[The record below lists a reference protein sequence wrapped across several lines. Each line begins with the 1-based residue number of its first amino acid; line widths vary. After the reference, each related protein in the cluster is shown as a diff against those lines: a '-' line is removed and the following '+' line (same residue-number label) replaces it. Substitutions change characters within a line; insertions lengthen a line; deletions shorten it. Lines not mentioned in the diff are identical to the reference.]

1 MPSLPELG
9 VAPATGQRGPGW
21 EGFGRPVAGR
31 GADPA
36 DAPERT
42 PVEASRRR
50 VPNGWRLGDATLAV
64 AVLVGV
70 VTASNLD
77 RMPLGLEEF
86 LSIRLSIK
94 NALLLGVFAW
104 GWPWVLALCGLYDPT
119 RLRTGRGEWPRLIV
133 AGGVGGALAM
143 IFPLS
148 SASGAVKPIHALVFA
163 VAVAPVAGA
172 ARVLSRR
179 VRAWSRSG
187 APRNVVIVGSG
198 RMACAGYRELQF
210 SSGAGFNVL
219 GFVDDT
225 EESLLG
231 QDLPHLGRL
240 SELEQILARDVVDE
254 VQIALP
260 VKSQYDEFQEAIAVC
275 ERAGVDFSY
284 ELDTFRHAL
293 TRPRVNNG
301 EGRST
306 VNATPIT
313 HVDHLVFKR
322 AFDLVA
328 SSVLLLLLGIPIA
341 LTALAVKLS
350 SRGPILFAQRR
361 YGRNKRL
368 FTMYKF
374 RSMHVEAEKVLQRN
388 PELYA
393 EYVRNNFKLLAER
406 DPRLTPVGRMLR
418 KTSLDELPQ
427 LWNVLRGDMSIV
439 GPRPIVP
446 AEIEHYGAVAS
457 LLLAL
462 KPGLT
467 SMWVVEGRSG
477 VGYPRRA
484 DLELRYVRN
493 WSLLRDLWILFRTVP
508 AVFKGGGAH

>member
-1 MPSLPELG
+1 MPSLTEFG
-9 VAPATGQRGPGW
+9 VAPAAGQPGPAWGPS
-21 EGFGRPVAGR
+21 GRPVA
-31 GADPA
+31 DPEVSQG
-36 DAPERT
+36 DRPDRT
-42 PVEASRRR
+42 PVEAARRR
-50 VPNGWRLGDATLAV
+50 LPAGWRLGDATIAV

-70 VTASNLD
+70 VTSSNLD
-77 RMPLGLEEF
+77 RMPLGLEGF
-86 LSIRLSIK
+86 LAIRLSVK
-94 NALLLGVFAW
+94 NVLLVAAFAW
-104 GWPWVLALCGLYDPT
+104 GWPWVVALCGLYDPT
-119 RLRTGRGEWPRLIV
+119 RLRTGRGEWPRLLLAGAI
-133 AGGVGGALAM
+133 GGVLAM
-143 IFPLS
+143 VFALT
-148 SASGAVKPIHALVFA
+148 SASGTVRPIHALAFA
-163 VAVAPVAGA
+163 AAVAPAAGA

-187 APRNVVIVGSG
+187 APRDVVLVGSG
-198 RMACAGYRELQF
+198 RLACASYRELQF
-210 SSGAGFNVL
+210 SSGAGVHVL

-225 EESLLG
+225 EGSALG
-231 QDLPHLGRL
+231 QDLRQLGRL
-240 SELEQILARDVVDE
+240 GELEQILARDVVDE
-254 VQIALP
+254 VRIALP
-260 VKSQYDEFQEAIAVC
+260 IKSHYDAFQEAIAVC

-322 AFDLVA
+322 AFDLAA
-328 SSVLLLLLGIPIA
+328 SSILLLLLGVPIF
-341 LTALAVKLS
+341 LTALAVKAT

-374 RSMHVEAEKVLQRN
+374 RSMHIDAETMLQRN
-388 PELYA
+388 PDLYA
-393 EYVRNNFKLLAER
+393 EYVRNNFKLAAER
-406 DPRLTPVGRMLR
+406 DPRLTPIGRFLR

-427 LWNVLRGDMSIV
+427 LWNVLRGDMAIV

-484 DLELRYVRN
+484 DLELRYVRD
-493 WSLLRDLWILFRTVP
+493 WSLLRDLWILLRTVP

>member
-9 VAPATGQRGPGW
+9 VAPAAGQRGPG
-21 EGFGRPVAGR
+21 FGRPVTDHEVNPSDGP
-31 GADPA
+31 D
-36 DAPERT
+36 RT
-42 PVEASRRR
+42 PVEGARRR
-50 VPNGWRLGDATLAV
+50 VPTGWRLGDATIAV

-70 VTASNLD
+70 VTATNLD
-77 RMPLGLEEF
+77 QMPLGLEGF
-86 LSIRLSIK
+86 LAIRLSIK
-94 NALLLGVFAW
+94 NALLVAAFAW
-104 GWPWVLALCGLYDPT
+104 AWPWVVALSGLYDPT

-133 AGGVGGALAM
+133 AGALGGALALVC
-143 IFPLS
+143 PLT
-148 SASGAVKPIHALVFA
+148 SASGAVRPIHALAFA
-163 VAVAPVAGA
+163 AAVVPAAGA

-187 APRNVVIVGSG
+187 APRVVVIVGSG
-198 RMACAGYRELQF
+198 RLACASYRELQF
-210 SSGAGFNVL
+210 SSGAGVNVL

-225 EESLLG
+225 EGSSLG
-231 QDLPHLGRL
+231 QDLQQLGRL
-240 SELEQILARDVVDE
+240 GVLAQILTRDVVDE
-254 VQIALP
+254 VRIALP
-260 VKSQYDEFQEAIAVC
+260 VKSHYDAFQEAIAVC

-322 AFDLVA
+322 AFDLAA
-328 SSVLLLLLGIPIA
+328 SSALLLLLGLPML
-341 LTALAVKLS
+341 LTALVVKVT
-350 SRGPILFAQRR
+350 SRGPVLFAQRR

-374 RSMHVEAEKVLQRN
+374 RSMHVEAETVLHRN
-388 PELYA
+388 PDLYA
-393 EYVRNNFKLLAER
+393 EYVRNNFKLPVER
-406 DPRLTPVGRMLR
+406 DPRLTPIGRFLR
-418 KTSLDELPQ
+418 RTSLDELPQ
-427 LWNVLRGDMSIV
+427 LWNVLRGEMSIV

-484 DLELRYVRN
+484 DLELRYVRD
-493 WSLLRDLWILFRTVP
+493 WSLLRDLWILIRTVP